1 MTKARDLANIISGG
15 FTADDIP
22 NLPASKITSGD
33 IDAARLSNAPSE
45 TKPTVSSATPNVISN
60 DAENVVL
67 AGTNFISIP
76 RVSAINTATGIWYEA
91 NSVTF
96 TSSTSITANFTL
108 PVDGNTYRIRIEN
121 PDGLSVI
128 SGSNFLTVSDVPTF
142 TTSTGSLGSS
152 GNGEAFS
159 FTVAATGDTPISY
172 SKVSGSFPGGGSI
185 DSSTGVISGTE
196 TGSTATTEYS
206 FTIRATDAQSQT
218 VDRAF
223 TITITHGA
231 SGGAQF
237 N

>member
-152 GNGEAFS
+152 GNGKRFHLQLL
-159 FTVAATGDTPISY
+159 PQ
-172 SKVSGSFPGGGSI
+172 
-185 DSSTGVISGTE
+185 E
-196 TGSTATTEYS
+196 TRQYLIQKFLVPFLEVEVLTA
-206 FTIRATDAQSQT
+206 QQ
-218 VDRAF
+218 
-223 TITITHGA
+223 G
-231 SGGAQF
+231 
-237 N
+237 